1 MSQGKAKTKKKKK
14 KEIQLHQAGNS
25 FNGSNL

>member
-1 MSQGKAKTKKKKK
+1 MSQGKAKTKKKK